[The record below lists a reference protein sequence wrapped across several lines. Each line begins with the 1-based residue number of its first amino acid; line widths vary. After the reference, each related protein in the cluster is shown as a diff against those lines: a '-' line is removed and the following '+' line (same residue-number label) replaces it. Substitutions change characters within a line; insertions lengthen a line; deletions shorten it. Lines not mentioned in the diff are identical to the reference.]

1 MDKTDR
7 LRDYGL
13 AFLLYEQGL
22 GICGYE
28 LIRELF
34 IFIKLILNSYL
45 LIKNYKLNKMN
56 PETEFREG
64 LDELAVHYKE
74 VLKLLGEDPER
85 EGLIKTP
92 MRVAKAMQVLTRGY
106 TQDPH
111 KVLTDALF
119 AEKYDQMVIVKD
131 IDFFSMCEH
140 HMLPFY
146 GKAHVAYIPNG
157 HITGLSKIARV
168 VDIYSHRLQVQER
181 LTQQIKDCIQ
191 ETLKPQGVMV
201 VIEAKHMCM
210 QMRGV
215 EKQNSI
221 TTTSDYSGVFNS
233 LNTRQEFMNLLRGE
247 SKRI

>member
-1 MDKTDR
+1 
-7 LRDYGL
+7 
-13 AFLLYEQGL
+13 
-22 GICGYE
+22 
-28 LIRELF
+28 
-34 IFIKLILNSYL
+34 
-45 LIKNYKLNKMN
+45 MN

-64 LDELAVHYKE
+64 LDELASHYKE
-74 VLKLLGEDPER
+74 VLTLLGEDPTR
-85 EGLIKTP
+85 EGLQKTP
-92 MRVAKAMQVLTRGY
+92 MRVAKAMQILTRGY

-168 VDIYSHRLQVQER
+168 VDIFSHRLQVQER
-181 LTQQIKDCIQ
+181 LTHQIMECIND
-191 ETLKPQGVMV
+191 TLKPQGVMV

-221 TTTSDYSGVFNS
+221 TTTSAYSGVFEAMKV
-233 LNTRQEFMNLLRGE
+233 REEFMSLLRGE

>member
-1 MDKTDR
+1 MPT
-7 LRDYGL
+7 
-13 AFLLYEQGL
+13 QGTL
-22 GICGYE
+22 ST
-28 LIRELF
+28 R
-34 IFIKLILNSYL
+34 N
-45 LIKNYKLNKMN
+45 KNNMT
-56 PETEFREG
+56 PETQFREG
-64 LDELAVHYKE
+64 LDELAAHYRK
-74 VLKLLGEDPER
+74 VLALLGENPER
-85 EGLIKTP
+85 EGLEKTP

-119 AEKYDQMVIVKD
+119 EEKYNQMVIVKD

-168 VDIYSHRLQVQER
+168 VDIYAHRLQVQER
-181 LTQQIKDCIQ
+181 LTEQVMQCIND
-191 ETLKPQGVMV
+191 TLKPQGVMV
-201 VIEAKHMCM
+201 VVEAKHMCM

-221 TTTSDYSGVFNS
+221 TTTSAYSGVFGS
-233 LNTRQEFMNLLRGE
+233 SKTRNEFMDLLRGE
-247 SKRI
+247 TKRI